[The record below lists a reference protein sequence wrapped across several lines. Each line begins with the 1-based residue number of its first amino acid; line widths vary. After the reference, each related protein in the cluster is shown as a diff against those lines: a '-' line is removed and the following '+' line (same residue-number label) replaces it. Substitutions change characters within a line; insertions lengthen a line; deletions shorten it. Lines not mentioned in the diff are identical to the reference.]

1 VKSLND
7 LVIAFDYSVLDTD
20 TADYLKQKEI
30 NIRGIASKAFGDL
43 GKELKEVQDRL
54 AQHRYGCFEEWYTG
68 FGLKKQTVYNYIN
81 YHNLIVQQ
89 LDNKEL
95 IEALP
100 RSLAYEIAKSSAH
113 QDLKQKVLSGD
124 ITTTKEYQKLL
135 KEQKDEIQLLTE
147 DNATLRQAN
156 KELEKTKP
164 GVIERQVE
172 VIPPD
177 VKQKLLEVKTL
188 ERQYNELS
196 IENKR
201 LKFEVEANKN
211 PVDGHLE
218 MEAKVSTFTGRVKN
232 FLRDMAPLGY
242 LGQEVLKSSPGAQ
255 KEYESAIMALEKWC
269 SDMRDVMVKP
279 TKEKIIEVEV
289 L

>member
-1 VKSLND
+1 MELQQTK
-7 LVIAFDYSVLDTD
+7 FDYSIIDTE
-20 TADYLKQKEI
+20 TASYLKQKEVDL
-30 NIRGIASKAFGDL
+30 RGIASKVYSDM
-43 GKELKEVQDRL
+43 GKGLMDARERL
-54 AQHRYGCFEEWYTG
+54 AKRGYGCFCEWVESIGISTDSA
-68 FGLKKQTVYNYIN
+68 YNYIN
-81 YHNLIVQQ
+81 YHKLLSEQFE
-89 LDNKEL
+89 KREL
-95 IEALP
+95 LELLPKKLVYEA
-100 RSLAYEIAKSSAH
+100 AKPSAPD
-113 QDLKQKVLSGD
+113 DLRQKVLSGN
-124 ITTTKEYQKLL
+124 ITTVKEYQAEVKAR
-135 KEQKDEIQLLTE
+135 KAAEAK
-147 DNATLRQAN
+147 A
-156 KELEKTKP
+156 KELERQLVEAQNREP
-164 GVIERQVE
+164 EVIEKQVE
-172 VIPPD
+172 VIPHD
-177 VKQKLLEVKTL
+177 VQQKLSEAKILKQ
-188 ERQYNELS
+188 QYNELAT
-196 IENKR
+196 ENKR